1 MPAGW
6 AGGAPTQNQP
16 FWAPDFRLWIQAAD
30 PARRRVATDL
40 RRQVG
45 PGHRRARLRY
55 ALEGALLVRSL
66 GTSGGAEFSIT
77 EWNTED
83 LWRQEYG
90 NLTGDLCF
98 FAEDLF
104 GGQFAVDETKV
115 VTFDPETG
123 DVTGLAEDIYGWAG
137 AIVADYRVLTAH
149 PLARAW
155 QEVHGPIPPGHRL
168 MPVQPFSLG
177 GEFHIDNLVPGSQRN
192 RCGSGVH
199 SRARCRASHR
209 GQTSGFGST
218 GASEERARQTR
229 TTQATRAHP
238 ADTAAG
244 CKGGAALT
252 CARTPGSH
260 APRSHHTSPAAAP
273 PLGRLHC

>member
-1 MPAGW
+1 MRSALDSLLAAAGPPL
-6 AGGAPTQNQP
+6 ARDAPNRAMLSGGIVFDQLYEMLLGRN
-16 FWAPDFRLWIQAAD
+16 
-30 PARRRVATDL
+30 
-40 RRQVG
+40 G
-45 PGHRRARLRY
+45 YY

-90 NLTGDLCF
+90 KLTGDLCF

-177 GEFHIDNLVPGSQRN
+177 GEYHIDNLVARESAQSMRFRGSLARQMQGVPSGTDVRIRIDWGERGESAPDQNDPGDE
-192 RCGSGVH
+192 
-199 SRARCRASHR
+199 
-209 GQTSGFGST
+209 
-218 GASEERARQTR
+218 GASR
-229 TTQATRAHP
+229 
-238 ADTAAG
+238 
-244 CKGGAALT
+244 
-252 CARTPGSH
+252 
-260 APRSHHTSPAAAP
+260 
-273 PLGRLHC
+273 